1 MILRLAR
8 RIGGI
13 AVTVAVVG
21 LAVVLLLPA
30 LLGYDRYAILSGSMA
45 GTYDTGSLVYAKSVA
60 VDDLEKGDVIT
71 YAPPAGAS
79 SQALVTHRVV
89 SIKLGPDGRR
99 VFRTKGDANAAVD
112 PWTFTLND
120 ERQAKVVFSLPLAG
134 RALMALSDRELRMLL
149 IGGPAVLIALLVL
162 GGMVREARAGAPESQ
177 PAAQAAR
184 SSAPLSPDLPA

>member
-30 LLGYDRYAILSGSMA
+30 LLGYDRYAILSGSMT
-45 GTYDTGSLVYAKSVA
+45 GTYDTGSLVYAKQVPVA
-60 VDDLEKGDVIT
+60 DLEKGDVIT
-71 YAPPAGAS
+71 YAPPAGES
-79 SQALVTHRVV
+79 SMSLVTHRIV
-89 SIKLGPDGRR
+89 SIALGPDGRR
-99 VFRTKGDANAAVD
+99 VFRTKGDANAAAD

-120 ERQAKVVFSLPLAG
+120 EKQAKVVFSLPFAG
-134 RALMALSDRELRMLL
+134 RVLMALSDRELRMLL

-162 GGMVREARAGAPESQ
+162 GGMVRESRGGRGEPEAAGRGAV
-177 PAAQAAR
+177 
-184 SSAPLSPDLPA
+184 SASTDLPA

>member
-21 LAVVLLLPA
+21 LAAVLLVPA
-30 LLGYDRYAILSGSMA
+30 LLGYDRYAILSGSMT
-45 GTYDTGSLVYAKSVA
+45 GTYDTGSLVYAEQVA
-60 VDDLEKGDVIT
+60 VGDLEKGDVIT
-71 YAPPAGAS
+71 YAPPAGES
-79 SQALVTHRVV
+79 TQALVTHRIV
-89 SIKLGPDGRR
+89 SITLGPDGRR
-99 VFRTKGDANAAVD
+99 VFRTKGDANAAAD

-120 ERQAKVVFSLPLAG
+120 EQQAKVVFSLPYAG

-162 GGMVREARAGAPESQ
+162 GGMVREARGGSREPE
-177 PAAQAAR
+177 PAAT
-184 SSAPLSPDLPA
+184 DLPA